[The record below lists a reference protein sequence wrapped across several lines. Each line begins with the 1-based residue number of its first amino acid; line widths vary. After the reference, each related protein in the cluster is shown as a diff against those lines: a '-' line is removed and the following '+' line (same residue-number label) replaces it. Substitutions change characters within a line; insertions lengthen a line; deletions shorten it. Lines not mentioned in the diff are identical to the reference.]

1 MTMKSKLLLLLLV
14 FAYSAQAQRTI
25 ILRNM
30 WTVPKVKVLF
40 QGYTL
45 LFSVKDIDK
54 TLGFLA
60 ETGDTVY
67 GTSSYLDTAQYYSCE
82 LFPNGHIQYGNR
94 LQPLLQ
100 NGVGAFL
107 LLSGHAAVFN
117 KKHKRIM
124 KVTANISEAAYNE
137 PYVLITFYD
146 PKNQKI
152 LFYGKMRTDIYNR
165 DLGIDD

>member
-1 MTMKSKLLLLLLV
+1 MKSKLLLLLLV
-14 FAYSAQAQRTI
+14 FAYTTQAQRTI
-25 ILRNM
+25 NLRNM

-40 QGYTL
+40 QGYTI
-45 LFSVKDIDK
+45 LFSIKDIDK

-60 ETGDTVY
+60 EGGDTVY
-67 GTSSYLDTAQYYSCE
+67 GTKSYLDTGKYYSCE
-82 LFPNGHIQYGNR
+82 LYSNNHLEYRNN
-94 LQPLLQ
+94 LQPLIQ
-100 NGVGAFL
+100 DGVGAFL
-107 LLSGHAAVFN
+107 ILSGHAAVFN

-146 PKNQKI
+146 PKNEKM

-165 DLGIDD
+165 DLGIED

>member
-1 MTMKSKLLLLLLV
+1 MTMKSKLLLLLLF
-14 FAYSAQAQRTI
+14 FAYPAQAQRTVN
-25 ILRNM
+25 LRNM
-30 WTVPKVKVLF
+30 WTVPKVKVVF
-40 QGYTL
+40 QGYTI

-60 ETGDTVY
+60 EGGDTSY
-67 GTSSYLDTAQYYSCE
+67 GTLSNLDTSQYYSCE
-82 LFPNGHIQYGNR
+82 LYANNHLQYRND

-117 KKHKRIM
+117 KRYKRIM
-124 KVTANISEAAYNE
+124 KVTATISEAAYNE

-146 PKNQKI
+146 PKNHKI

>member
-1 MTMKSKLLLLLLV
+1 MLLLV
-14 FAYSAQAQRTI
+14 FASTVQAQRTI
-25 ILRNM
+25 NLRNM

-60 ETGDTVY
+60 EGGDTSF
-67 GTSSYLDTAQYYSCE
+67 GTSSNLDTSQYYSCE
-82 LFPNGHIQYGNR
+82 LYANHHLQYRNN

-124 KVTANISEAAYNE
+124 KVTANISEAGYNE
-137 PYVLITFYD
+137 PYVLVTFYD

-152 LFYGKMRTDIYNR
+152 LFFGKMRTDIYNR
-165 DLGIDD
+165 DLGIED